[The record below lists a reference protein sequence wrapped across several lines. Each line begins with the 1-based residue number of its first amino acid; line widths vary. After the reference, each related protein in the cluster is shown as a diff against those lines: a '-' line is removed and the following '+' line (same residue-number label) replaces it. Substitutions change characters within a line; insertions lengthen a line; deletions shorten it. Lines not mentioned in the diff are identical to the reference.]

1 MQTLVQLETFEAE
14 IKKSRFLALAAPV
27 DSPEEALAWLSEHHH
42 VDASHHCWAYRI
54 GQLYRFND
62 DGEPTG
68 SAGKPI
74 LAAIDGQDLDR
85 VVCVVIRWFGG
96 TKLGVGGLV
105 RAYGGTAAQ
114 CLRNATH
121 APIVMMTTHRVRI
134 PFDSTGAVHALL
146 DQNHATKLSENWT
159 ESGLEL
165 EFEIAEGAVEF
176 LRDTLRDGTSGR
188 IYWMDE

>member
-1 MQTLVQLETFEAE
+1 MRTLVQLESVEAE

-27 DSPEEALAWLSEHHH
+27 ESPEAAFAWLQQQHHA
-42 VDASHHCWAYRI
+42 DASHHCWAYRI
-54 GQLYRFND
+54 GELYRFND

-74 LAAIDGQDLDR
+74 LAAIDGQELDR

-114 CLRNATH
+114 CLRNAVH
-121 APIVMMTTHRVRI
+121 APIVLMTKHRVRV
-134 PFDSTGAVHALL
+134 PFDTSGMVRALL
-146 DQNHATKLSENWT
+146 DQHHATKLGELWT
-159 ESGLEL
+159 EAGLEL
-165 EFEIAEGAVEF
+165 EFEMAQGGEEF
-176 LRDTLRDGTSGR
+176 LRDALRDGTSGR
-188 IYWMDE
+188 IVWIDE